1 MARNRLTTQTR
12 RAEDNK
18 IPFPGTVGNEDRLTT
33 PVDKYDTFE
42 HTVNH
47 ELPDKR
53 TEWKQNPRD
62 DIGFGIPKVAAMFAT
77 AHKSVRLAIMF
88 LGDKADDKMIEAQAR
103 DFLRLGSSRI
113 DASLKRFADSEELYK
128 VEAGKMP
135 DFIQEKIDEKKEKEE
150 SKPADDK
157 DTCKA
162 SVEAAVEAPKVEAK
176 VEVKAETVVPA
187 AAPVIATVTEQPKTV
202 DAKVEVKADQNA
214 APKVTDPDAKLEEQK
229 NDQIAAST
237 EEESI
242 VEAEGLDDVIDT
254 TDELGTLDVEL
265 LGPDVVAPELTAADE
280 EELDGI
286 FNDEDDE
293 VEASV
298 KKPAKKAGIKTLGGQ
313 PNLSAT
319 RTASG
324 DELTS
329 LWKDAPDVSEVF
341 A

>member
-1 MARNRLTTQTR
+1 MARERLTSKSR

-62 DIGFGIPKVAAMFAT
+62 EIGFGIPKVAAMFAT
-77 AHKSVRLAIMF
+77 AHKAVRLSIAF

-103 DFLRLGSSRI
+103 DFLRLGSARI
-113 DASLKRFADSEELYK
+113 DSSLKRFADSEDLYK
-128 VEAGKMP
+128 VEAGEMP
-135 DFIQEKIDEKKEKEE
+135 EFIQKKIDEKKEKEE
-150 SKPADDK
+150 GAEDK
-157 DTCKA
+157 DACKA
-162 SVEAAVEAPKVEAK
+162 SAVVAEAPKTEAVKVETAK
-176 VEVKAETVVPA
+176 VEAT
-187 AAPVIATVTEQPKTV
+187 AAPVATTV
-202 DAKVEVKADQNA
+202 VAEPVKIETAKVEVKADQNA
-214 APKVTDPDAKLEEQK
+214 APVVSNPEAKLDEQK
-229 NDQIAAST
+229 KDQLLATA
-237 EEESI
+237 EENT
-242 VEAEGLDDVIDT
+242 VEAEAVESAIDT

-265 LGPDVVAPELTAADE
+265 LGPDVVAHELTAADE
-280 EELDGI
+280 EELDGM
-286 FNDEDDE
+286 FNDEDDSD

-313 PNLSAT
+313 PSLT
-319 RTASG
+319 TTKTASG
-324 DELTS
+324 EDLAS
-329 LWKDAPDVSEVF
+329 LWKDAPDVSEAF